1 MSDTLKEHRVIGI
14 QHVLKEMK
22 NAGLVDDDSLYPNEA
37 IDDVQDE
44 IEKTALRWYKI
55 GARRGASVMI
65 DAFVDGKFE
74 VTVEKDQTGGELIG
88 LVAHV
93 DSVEWEKSLTVSVGN
108 NKRIIEKK
116 KYQLT
121 LNDLRSEYLGF
132 GS

>member
-14 QHVLKEMK
+14 RHVLKKMK
-22 NAGLVDDDSLYPNEA
+22 DAGLVDDDRLYPNEA

-44 IEKTALRWYKI
+44 IEKTARRWYKI
-55 GARRGASVMI
+55 GARRGALALI
-65 DAFVDGKFE
+65 DALLDGKFE
-74 VTVEKDQTGGELIG
+74 VTVDKNGQRT

-93 DSVEWEKSLTVSVGN
+93 NSVEWEKSLIVSVGN
-108 NKRIIEKK
+108 SKRQIKKK

-121 LNDLRSEYLGF
+121 LNDLEF